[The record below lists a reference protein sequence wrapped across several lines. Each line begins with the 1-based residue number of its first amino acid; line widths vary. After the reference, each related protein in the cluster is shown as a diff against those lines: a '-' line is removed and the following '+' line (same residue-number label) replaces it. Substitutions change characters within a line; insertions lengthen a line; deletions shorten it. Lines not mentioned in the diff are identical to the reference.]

1 MTALQGVMSGW
12 GGGGQ
17 LHVTVLKH
25 GEIWVVEVRFGGE
38 VVRSGGMDGV
48 KAVKGGGCEGIRD
61 NFVLQDKTKHH

>member
-1 MTALQGVMSGW
+1 M
-12 GGGGQ
+12 
-17 LHVTVLKH
+17 TVLKH